1 MPAAV
6 KSAFDIAFWFAD
18 RALADNEYLQPQKL
32 QRLLFLSHAYYASIS
47 GGRKLMPAV
56 FVADELGPVEP
67 NVYLAFSKRR
77 PDVDIDIFLPE
88 DVEPVLMEIWRRF
101 GRRSSD
107 ALTELTK
114 ETAAYREAARRGPR
128 AEIAFEAMRRCFS
141 QSDKPAGGRGLASR
155 RLMRTQD
162 GRPVQVKAWVPPART
177 AADGSDAA

>member
-32 QRLLFLSHAYYASIS
+32 QRLLFLSHAYYASVT
-47 GGRKLMPAV
+47 GGGKLMPAV

-67 NVYLAFSKRR
+67 NVYLAFSKHR

-101 GRRSSD
+101 GRRSVE
-107 ALTELTK
+107 ALTDLTK
-114 ETAAYREAARRGPR
+114 ETAAYREAATRGPR
-128 AEIAFEAMRRCFS
+128 AEIAFEAMRRCFAK
-141 QSDKPAGGRGLASR
+141 SDKPAASRGLASQR
-155 RLMRTQD
+155 MLRTQD
-162 GRPVQVKAWVPPART
+162 GRPVQVRTWVPPARPVV
-177 AADGSDAA
+177 DGSDAA